1 MLIATPLLR
10 KYWYEGSKA
19 KLEAEGIRLDNEAKR
34 RTLQLEVDQD
44 LKSQLEKAVDSEDD
58 DDKAIQFLR
67 QNGAEDAFQRL
78 SRREFLG
85 AIVAA
90 LALPLGLTAETP
102 SDDQNG
108 GR

>member
-1 MLIATPLLR
+1 MR